1 MSRRALAG
9 VGLLLIVAVI
19 AAWRL
24 GITTEPP
31 AAKALEAPPEVP
43 VTPGIVTARDVPEYL
58 QGIGTVQPFNTVAV
72 KSRVDGPIVKVA
84 FTEGQ
89 EVKQGDLLLQ
99 IDPRPYQAAL
109 ELAQATKTKDEAQ
122 LQTAEADL
130 ERYSRLVGSGFQTR
144 QSFDQQK
151 GLVAQLMATIKGDEA
166 QIDTAQLNLG
176 FTDIR
181 SPITGRLGARL
192 IDIGN
197 LVHANDNTAL
207 VTVSQLQPIFVSF
220 TLPQASLERIRR
232 NQQQGPLEVVALSDD
247 AKTQIAAGQL
257 TLIDN
262 AIDEA
267 TGTIHLKATFANS
280 DESLWPG
287 EFVNTRLVLRMRH
300 NVPTVPSQAVQP
312 GPNGYFAYVIGP
324 NDTVKRQ
331 AVEVATMQDGLAVIN
346 KGLTVGERI
355 VVAGQYRLTDG
366 ARVKLVAGK
375 PAETAQQ

>member
-9 VGLLLIVAVI
+9 VGLLLFVAVV
-19 AAWRL
+19 AAWFDL
-24 GITTEPP
+24 TTKPP
-31 AAKALEAPPEVP
+31 QAKAQAAPPEVP
-43 VTPGIVTARDVPEYL
+43 VTPGVVTARDVSEYL
-58 QGIGTVQPFNTVAV
+58 QGIGTVQPFNTVTV
-72 KSRVDGPIVKVA
+72 KSRVDGPIIKVA

-89 EVKQGDLLLQ
+89 AVKQDDPLFQ

-109 ELAQATKTKDEAQ
+109 ELSEATKTKDEAQ
-122 LQTAEADL
+122 LQTAEGDL
-130 ERYSRLVGSGFQTR
+130 DRYGRLVGSGFQTR

-166 QIDTAQLNLG
+166 QIDTARLNLS

-192 IDIGN
+192 VDIGN

-220 TLPQASLERIRR
+220 TLPQASLDRIRH
-232 NQQQGPLEVVALSDD
+232 NQQQAPLEVVALSDD
-247 AKTQIAAGQL
+247 DNTQIAVGRL

-267 TGTIHLKATFANS
+267 TGTIHLKGTFANS
-280 DESLWPG
+280 DERLWPG

-300 NVPTVPSQAVQP
+300 NVPTVPLQTVQP
-312 GPNGYFAYVIGP
+312 GPNGYFAYVIGA

-331 AVEVATMQDGLAVIN
+331 AVEVAAMQDGLAVIR
-346 KGLTVGERI
+346 KGLTAGQRV